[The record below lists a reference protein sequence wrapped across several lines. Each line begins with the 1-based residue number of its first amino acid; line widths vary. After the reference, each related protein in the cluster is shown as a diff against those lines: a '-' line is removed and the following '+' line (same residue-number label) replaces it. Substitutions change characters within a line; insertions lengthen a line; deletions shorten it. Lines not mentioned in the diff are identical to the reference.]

1 MLFWQKLQ
9 ILMAMTIAAVTGGM
23 SLSKEDLIKLDRN
36 VVQMYEMV
44 HTKVINHAVLVIDTK
59 NCFLRSLFLKLIQLD
74 LRVLHIE

>member
-44 HTKVINHAVLVIDTK
+44 HTKVINHAVLDIDTK